1 MFLIVIIIVVVCVCA
16 TKVGCNVFFPVWCTL
31 FVVGDRGL
39 GPRRKR
45 GKGREVYG
53 RWETRG

>member
-1 MFLIVIIIVVVCVCA
+1 MFLIVIIIVVCVCA
-16 TKVGCNVFFPVWCTL
+16 TKVGCNVFFPVWCT
-31 FVVGDRGL
+31 FVVGDRRR

-45 GKGREVYG
+45 GRRREVYG